1 MLVSSVVALLATAAV
16 SVSAANYTN
25 YNLLKDDRAA
35 GRLVFIPSTP
45 AEKNL
50 ILTNAENILTAW
62 VNYDSKI
69 TNYGSA
75 ADPFPIIKNLRKN
88 IGTITDE
95 DLQLQLTDAFVMI
108 RDQHTRWFK
117 TGPYRCFAAT
127 TGLTYGFIEGDVDI
141 RNKPTVVV
149 TAITTNQAILDLFG
163 KEYSKIQLG
172 DELHTINGL
181 SFVEWF
187 KQNQFKAGDGAN
199 DFGGQRTAL
208 RYIGTVFGS
217 VDRLPTVDSITLQ
230 FKSRTHYKRVYTVTV
245 PYVTSHSAACWGLTS
260 NLYQKLT
267 NVTLP
272 GTPPQPT
279 QLRSNKRQS
288 EYERQILALDA
299 LKNPSAVSAM
309 HLEQKEIQAD
319 IFPSVAAAPIE
330 MEQGDITSVSWG
342 IYKPESKN
350 MGIIKLDDFSPKT
363 IGISLDA
370 SAIAITMI
378 RKLLTNELKD
388 TKSIMFELRGNPGGS
403 ILFANALPQLFKA
416 DFEPFGARYLLN
428 NVTRNIFVKNKSPS
442 DTWAKAWTDAAPGSR
457 YSATALFNTFQDV
470 NTLGQA
476 YVRPMGVFND
486 GQCYSACDMFS
497 ANIQG
502 HDAGI
507 IFGEEGQTGAGGAN
521 ILDLDPY
528 LTLFN
533 PTDFKPYPY
542 TKELTWAPTG
552 GKYHNMLSVGIR
564 QSVRNGRY
572 EGQLIEDTG
581 IKADVIVRPQ
591 SGQNKLHF
599 ISEPSTKDVHSG
611 PLQFSSEI
619 AGIEEITVQ
628 SLDGSIVYG
637 KQAIPA
643 NQRNVVI
650 TTPPVTKGLGAVRVA
665 IVGKTGGKQ
674 VLKTYRNI
682 RVLPSD
688 SERIK
693 LSATPFVFSG
703 TSENVGVFNSAA
715 TLSSNGWN
723 NVGGKWVI
731 GNGTK
736 YVENVNTGMEF
747 FCTAPAGTKI
757 SIKLDAA
764 LDSEPEYDF
773 LGLNIKSSNGTEDNM
788 LTSSNRI
795 GSRQYKGVSGRN
807 TVVKGTYSY
816 TTLTEN
822 FSIILKFTSDSM
834 NGFSGSTINSM
845 SFSIGA

>member
-217 VDRLPTVDSITLQ
+217 VDRLPTVDSIT
-230 FKSRTHYKRVYTVTV
+230 
-245 PYVTSHSAACWGLTS
+245 SAV
-260 NLYQKLT
+260 QKLT

>member
-208 RYIGTVFGS
+208 RYIGT
-217 VDRLPTVDSITLQ
+217 
-230 FKSRTHYKRVYTVTV
+230 
-245 PYVTSHSAACWGLTS
+245 
-260 NLYQKLT
+260 
-267 NVTLP
+267 
-272 GTPPQPT
+272 PPQPT

-403 ILFANALPQLFKA
+403 IFIRQCTPPA
-416 DFEPFGARYLLN
+416 
-428 NVTRNIFVKNKSPS
+428 NKSPS

-591 SGQNKLHF
+591 VSGQNKLHF